1 MDAIQNDFLQGIGK
15 WKINFGK
22 YKGITYEEIKTKD
35 FAYLQYLIGKGAFED
50 EKYQQTNDKIKAYI
64 AIPLAVGNK

>member
-1 MDAIQNDFLQGIGK
+1 MDAIQNEFLQGIGK

-22 YKGITYEEIKTKD
+22 YKGITYEEIKQKD
-35 FAYLQYLIGKGAFED
+35 PDYLKYLVEKGAYED

-64 AIPLAVGNK
+64 NL

>member
-35 FAYLQYLIGKGAFED
+35 VAYLKYLVEKGAYED
-50 EKYQQTNDKIKAYI
+50 EKYQPTNDKIKAYI
-64 AIPLAVGNK
+64 NL